1 MASIRRMDF
10 DGVIVGGGGAGMR
23 ASLKLPQSGLKTAVI
38 TKANLEAYFA
48 ASPLAGYKILRQM
61 ITVLAQRLRQTNIS
75 YSSLMH
81 VACYARC
88 RSSACK
94 IASISSPRGPVCA

>member
-1 MASIRRMDF
+1 VEIIDGSPCAASVTCYT
-10 DGVIVGGGGAGMR
+10 GVE
-23 ASLKLPQSGLKTAVI
+23 TAVI

-61 ITVLAQRLRQTNIS
+61 IIVLAQRLRQTNIS

-81 VACYARC
+81 VAEGVVE
-88 RSSACK
+88 
-94 IASISSPRGPVCA
+94 I